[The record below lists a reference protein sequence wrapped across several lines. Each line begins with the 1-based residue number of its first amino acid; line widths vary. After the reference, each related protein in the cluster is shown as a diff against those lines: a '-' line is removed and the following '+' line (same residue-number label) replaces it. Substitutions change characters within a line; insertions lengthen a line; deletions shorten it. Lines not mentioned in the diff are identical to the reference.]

1 MPLRAKWFPWLVI
14 RFGRERHY
22 AESWLVKNSSLGY
35 LEVQGLADAIVAAD
49 AMVKTALVRLVG
61 ALQLNPGRIT
71 LTVEGDLAAC
81 RAAVDAGR
89 LAVMLHGIVW
99 ADLVIGRPEPDTEQ
113 LTQHLAEGM
122 GDRCGNDACD

>member
-1 MPLRAKWFPWLVI
+1 MSANQVENRVD
-14 RFGRERHY
+14 
-22 AESWLVKNSSLGY
+22 KNTSLGY

-61 ALQLNPGRIT
+61 PLLLNPGRVTI
-71 LTVEGDLAAC
+71 TVEGDLAAC

-89 LAVMLHGIVW
+89 LAVTAPGIVL

-113 LTQHLAEGM
+113 VTEAFARVGKLRRSMNE
-122 GDRCGNDACD
+122 

>member
-1 MPLRAKWFPWLVI
+1 
-14 RFGRERHY
+14 
-22 AESWLVKNSSLGY
+22 VKNSSLGY

-61 ALQLNPGRIT
+61 ALQLSPGRIT

-89 LAVMLHGIVW
+89 LAVMSHGIVW

-122 GDRCGNDACD
+122 GGRCGNDACD